1 MDFFQYIVQE
11 GLIMIG
17 VLFILGEIIKG
28 TESVHNKWIPVIL
41 LVISIIM
48 TPLLLGSYAP
58 ANIVQAI
65 LVAGAT
71 VFTDQVIKQTQ
82 KRKWQT

>member
-1 MDFFQYIVQE
+1 MDFFQFIVAE
-11 GLIMIG
+11 GLIMIA
-17 VLFILGEIIKG
+17 VLYILGEIIKG

-41 LVISIIM
+41 LVISM
-48 TPLLLGSYAP
+48 ALTPLLLGSYSP
-58 ANIVQAI
+58 QNIIQAI

-82 KRKWQT
+82 KREWQ